1 MSYLTQLYSELKLSR
16 SSIYK
21 ELQCQLNS
29 LEFIKYLEK
38 KEFPE
43 EIFNNFFII
52 YFYNDG
58 NGYSLYGKKSFGFH
72 VNLMFFDEKTQN
84 WYILDYDIENILGD
98 YSLDKLLLCSEFL
111 KRAFCTD
118 SAKDQIQKSL
128 NTSYY
133 YLRSFQ
139 QVMIF
144 TLQEYKTILRENSNL
159 INNLKHCSIGSKNPE
174 ENILWNLYKHFNI
187 SFNNLYEFIN
197 FLDKKIFS
205 LDLLRA
211 YYQNKLFEEITLE
224 GFSNTEV
231 RLTKEKLFSLR
242 VFLFGPLTSST
253 ELEVNNPK
261 LEEKLTVFKVGKSTF
276 FIPSSQ
282 EKTFALNGNKLTL
295 STLN

>member
-1 MSYLTQLYSELKLSR
+1 MSLK
-16 SSIYK
+16 
-21 ELQCQLNS
+21 
-29 LEFIKYLEK
+29 
-38 KEFPE
+38 
-43 EIFNNFFII
+43 
-52 YFYNDG
+52 
-58 NGYSLYGKKSFGFH
+58 
-72 VNLMFFDEKTQN
+72 
-84 WYILDYDIENILGD
+84 
-98 YSLDKLLLCSEFL
+98 
-111 KRAFCTD
+111 
-118 SAKDQIQKSL
+118 
-128 NTSYY
+128 TSYY

-159 INNLKHCSIGSKNPE
+159 INNLKHCSIGSQKSGRKYSVE
-174 ENILWNLYKHFNI
+174 FYKHFNI
-187 SFNNLYEFIN
+187 SFNNLYER
-197 FLDKKIFS
+197 S
-205 LDLLRA
+205 VCYA

-231 RLTKEKLFSLR
+231 RLTKEELFSLR

-282 EKTFALNGNKLTL
+282 EKAFALNGNKLTL